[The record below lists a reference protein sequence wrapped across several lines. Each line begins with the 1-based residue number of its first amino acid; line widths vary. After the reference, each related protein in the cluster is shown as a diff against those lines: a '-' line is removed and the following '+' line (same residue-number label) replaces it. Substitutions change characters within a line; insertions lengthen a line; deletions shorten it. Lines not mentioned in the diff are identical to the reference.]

1 MAQPISSTVTP
12 AMSASRSR
20 RIAPARASTSA
31 RSAGVMRGHGPS
43 SKAAR
48 AASTARSMSA
58 VVATG
63 TSPTTSSVDGEI
75 DPEGSVP
82 PARPRPRR

>member
-1 MAQPISSTVTP
+1 MVAAV
-12 AMSASRSR
+12 
-20 RIAPARASTSA
+20 ASTAA

-43 SKAAR
+43 SNSDR
-48 AASTARSMSA
+48 AALTARSMSA

-75 DPEGSVP
+75 TPSRSP
-82 PARPRPRR
+82 PAGSAQVPR